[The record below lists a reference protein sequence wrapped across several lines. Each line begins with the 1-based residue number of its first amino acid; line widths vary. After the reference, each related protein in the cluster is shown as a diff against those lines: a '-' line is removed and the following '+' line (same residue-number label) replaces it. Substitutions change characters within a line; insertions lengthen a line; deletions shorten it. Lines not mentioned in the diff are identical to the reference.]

1 MRPLQQIKFIAA
13 SFEKCPASIPNGKL
27 QKHCGPATDWLCEY
41 ECNSDYQRH
50 PFMGG
55 RLKGFSNYESD
66 KLLCGEDGVWK
77 TGYEDVGLDI
87 TGLCFPR
94 GIVHFTCIKRMT

>member
-1 MRPLQQIKFIAA
+1 
-13 SFEKCPASIPNGKL
+13 
-27 QKHCGPATDWLCEY
+27 
-41 ECNSDYQRH
+41 
-50 PFMGG
+50 MGG
-55 RLKGFSNYESD
+55 MLKGFSNYESD

-94 GIVHFTCIKRMT
+94 GIVHFTCINTANKPLNA